1 MKFYKVIT
9 LDGKR
14 LLLPFNNNYY
24 FRDFLLEKN
33 ISILSYKVI
42 FKNYKISK
50 KRLLDF
56 TYNLL
61 SLLETD
67 MSIILSLDLILS
79 QEDRIFSIILWN
91 IKKDIINGFSI
102 YESFKKY
109 KEIFP
114 SIYLNLICVGEKS
127 NNLVKNLKK
136 AYKNLKFQIKLS
148 EKIKEAA
155 FYPGI
160 ISIFLFGLLIF
171 IFSYVLPNFQNFFQ
185 GSDIELPTITK
196 VLLVISENIWKIL
209 SIIWIISV
217 LIFLFFKLLPKE
229 LLEVLKCKIPI
240 LRFFIRNNIII
251 NFSQN
256 FSLML
261 DSKLDILD
269 ALLVLKRNSDYL
281 FIEQKIEKII
291 SNVRSGESIFNSFKE
306 ANIFSKEQ
314 LKIINIGEKTQN
326 LSKAFE
332 IITVS
337 EEKKLEKQLFKLT
350 SLIQPILLSVMGV
363 IVAVILLAIYL
374 PIFNISNNII

>member
-1 MKFYKVIT
+1 MKFYKVT
-9 LDGKR
+9 TSYGKKF
-14 LLLPFNNNYY
+14 LLPFNNNYY

-33 ISILSYKVI
+33 INISSYKVI
-42 FKNYKISK
+42 FKNYKVSK

-67 MSIILSLDLILS
+67 MSIILGLDLILA
-79 QEDRIFSIILWN
+79 QEERIFSIILWN
-91 IKKDIINGFSI
+91 IRKDIINGISI

-109 KEIFP
+109 REIFP
-114 SIYLNLICVGEKS
+114 TIYLNLICIGEKS
-127 NNLVKNLKK
+127 NNLIINLKK
-136 AYKNLKFQIKLS
+136 AYNNLKFEIRLS
-148 EKIKEAA
+148 EKIKEAL
-155 FYPGI
+155 FYPAI
-160 ISIFLFGLLIF
+160 ISIFLFVLLIF

-185 GSDIELPTITK
+185 GSDIELPEITK
-196 VLLVISENIWKIL
+196 ILLFISNNIWKIL
-209 SIIWIISV
+209 LLVGIILV
-217 LIFLFFKLLPKE
+217 MIFLSLKFLPKE
-229 LLEVLKCKIPI
+229 LINILKYKTPI
-240 LRFFIRNNIII
+240 LGFFIRNNIII

-269 ALLVLKRNSDYL
+269 ALLVLKRNFDYF
-281 FIEQKIEKII
+281 FIKQKIDKII
-291 SNVRSGESIFNSFKE
+291 SNVRSGESVFHSFKE

-332 IITVS
+332 IIAIG
-337 EEKKLEKQLFKLT
+337 EEKKLEKKLFKLT
-350 SLIQPILLSVMGV
+350 SLIQPILLSIMGI